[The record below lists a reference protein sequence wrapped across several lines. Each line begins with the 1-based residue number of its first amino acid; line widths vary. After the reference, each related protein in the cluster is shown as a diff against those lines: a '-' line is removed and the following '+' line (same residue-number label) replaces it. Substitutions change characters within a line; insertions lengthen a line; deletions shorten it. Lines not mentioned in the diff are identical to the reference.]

1 MIPSMRISASG
12 LAFIADREGFV
23 DHVYHDVA
31 GIPTIGFGHVMRHGD
46 PTSVTRDQAMVMLRH
61 DVASAESAVN
71 HDVTHALD
79 QNQFDALVS
88 FSFNCGT
95 GALATSSLLEQ
106 VNAGNTRQAAKDF
119 LPWCHARVGGRLV
132 VVQALLNR
140 RIAEAIM
147 FLGMSDADAR
157 VVLGLPASP
166 DETIR
171 PGVET
176 VAAEQPVTASDVVPV
191 ASETTQPTLPEDLET

>member
-1 MIPSMRISASG
+1 MNPPMRISASG
-12 LAFIADREGFV
+12 LAFIADQEGFV

-61 DVASAESAVN
+61 DAASAESAVN

-88 FSFNCGT
+88 FAFNCGT
-95 GALATSSLLEQ
+95 GALATSSLLTE
-106 VNAGNTRQAAKDF
+106 VNGDNVNQAAKDF
-119 LPWCHARVGGRLV
+119 LLWCHARVNGRLV
-132 VVQALLNR
+132 VVQGLLNR
-140 RIAEAIM
+140 RIAEATM
-147 FLGMSDADAR
+147 FLAMSDADAR
-157 VVLGLPASP
+157 VALGLTVGP

-171 PGVET
+171 P
-176 VAAEQPVTASDVVPV
+176 VATDVTQDPP
-191 ASETTQPTLPEDLET
+191 TQPADATSHRPA